1 VYNDKQRQFLQ
12 AHRWGILATGRADGS
27 PQQAMV
33 GYRLDDS
40 GRVLILT
47 QSFTAKWRNALRQP
61 KVSFAVAD
69 DRTHVVIYGL
79 AEAIENDPMRAELT
93 ADVLEVVR
101 GEGRPDPDSLA
112 AWLDENQRTI
122 LRITPQK
129 VLLHE

>member
-1 VYNDKQRQFLQ
+1 
-12 AHRWGILATGRADGS
+12 
-27 PQQAMV
+27 MV

-69 DRTHVVIYGL
+69 DRTHVVIYGV
-79 AEAIENDPMRAELT
+79 AEAIEKDPVRAELT

-101 GEGRPDPDSLA
+101 GEGRPDPNSLT

-122 LRITPQK
+122 LRITPRK
-129 VLLHE
+129 VLLGE